1 MSNTAE
7 RPIDLSRAPLL
18 SHLIELRKRL
28 LFCLLAFSVAF
39 VGCYMVAEPIYHFLM
54 QPLVDTLG
62 EDSGRRMIYT
72 GLHEAFMTYLKLAFF
87 AALFITLPL
96 ILIQVWR
103 FIAPGLYQHE
113 KNAVSILF
121 ALTPLLFVIGAALA
135 YYVVFPMAWG
145 FFISFETAASEG
157 HLAVQ
162 LEARVS
168 EYLGLVI
175 QLILAFGLSFEL
187 PVVLL
192 LLAHTGVLTADHLVT
207 GRRYAIVGIFAV
219 AAVITPPDLISQIA
233 LGTPIVLL
241 YEASIWMIR
250 WQEYRRAQLK
260 QNTEQAQNDIKNSSL
275 QTALD
280 E

>member
-1 MSNTAE
+1 MTNTNE
-7 RPIDLSRAPLL
+7 RPVDLSRAPLL

-28 LFCLLAFSVAF
+28 LLCLLAFAVAF
-39 VGCYMVAEPIYHFLM
+39 VGCYVMAEPIYHFLM
-54 QPLVDTLG
+54 QPLVDVLG

-113 KNAVSILF
+113 KHAVSILF
-121 ALTPLLFVIGAALA
+121 AMTPLLFILGAALA

-145 FFISFETAASEG
+145 FFIGFETAASDG

-192 LLAHTGVLTADHLVT
+192 LLAQTGAITADSLVA
-207 GRRYAIVGIFAV
+207 GRRYAIVGIFAL

-241 YEASIWMIR
+241 YEASIWLIR
-250 WQEYRRAQLK
+250 WQEYRRAQHVK
-260 QNTEQAQNDIKNSSL
+260 NVEETRHKMTESSL
-275 QTALD
+275 
-280 E
+280 